1 MMQTSFRC
9 FRSLP
14 FFIFPKFTSLNFHL
28 VVKHVHC
35 FYVVFLSFGVDIIP
49 YGVVFW
55 VKKALFVS
63 PRWSPPIS
71 AKISTSYTCRPGWL
85 SGEQGDSD
93 WAKRHLLNAKLM
105 DRAMKAEGSEWMERL
120 IFMLTCWDGWRLQKA
135 QHVLHFWAKN
145 GSQKNSFDVF
155 FFFGGQKNESGCL
168 PPCCWY
174 SPTIHFS
181 SFWSETSVG
190 CILLQSHF
198 FTSRILKYWDSC
210 HSKGGFFFWI
220 NMNSPCRWNS
230 SWACTLAS
238 ALVRDLKKWPWESLT
253 QWPWGA
259 FRAALR
265 DPKNDVS
272 FFSGCRFDHNKSSKP
287 LGSAIFAAETWYQRW
302 ELQLEATKGI
312 DPINWKLETQRWSK
326 FTPKR
331 CQLFAVLEIANREL
345 ICTHR
350 KAWWNPLKIDVGLYI
365 LYMFKALKWWNSIGG
380 CVILRICTSRNTSV
394 AT

>member
-210 HSKGGFFFWI
+210 HSKGGFFFLDQHEFTLQVKQQLGMYLSKRLGSRSEKMAMGIFNPMAMGRFSGGSEGPEKRHIFFFWLQI
-220 NMNSPCRWNS
+220 WSQQIIETIGLSDFRRRNVIPKMGIAAWSNQGNRPYKLKTWNPKVKQIHPEKVSTFCGAWNS
-230 SWACTLAS
+230 QQRA
-238 ALVRDLKKWPWESLT
+238 DLYPPESL
-253 QWPWGA
+253 
-259 FRAALR
+259 
-265 DPKNDVS
+265 V
-272 FFSGCRFDHNKSSKP
+272 KP
-287 LGSAIFAAETWYQRW
+287 SENWCWSLHFVHVQGLEMVKFNWRLCHSANLHI
-302 ELQLEATKGI
+302 
-312 DPINWKLETQRWSK
+312 
-326 FTPKR
+326 
-331 CQLFAVLEIANREL
+331 
-345 ICTHR
+345 
-350 KAWWNPLKIDVGLYI
+350 
-365 LYMFKALKWWNSIGG
+365 
-380 CVILRICTSRNTSV
+380 
-394 AT
+394 